1 MTARW
6 NAPQVQNTT
15 FTYGDPTHAGFVMR
29 QTHQLYV
36 PDEARRKAQCNI
48 YSSTPLPEISHR
60 NKFKRVEDI
69 VSTRIS
75 RDQPQRVRIAQ
86 TCIEQR
92 QYIRQKGN
100 PETFAYDSALNTS
113 ARLQNG
119 KIVRDKE
126 TYGFD
131 RGMFSVEDRAF
142 QKQRQLQ
149 KIQSRRSNEARV
161 LKTYQD
167 DAEKQRKVHQAN
179 LAHTRKQQERYEA
192 AMQQSEIEAE
202 NM

>member
-1 MTARW
+1 M
-6 NAPQVQNTT
+6 
-15 FTYGDPTHAGFVMR
+15 
-29 QTHQLYV
+29 
-36 PDEARRKAQCNI
+36 
-48 YSSTPLPEISHR
+48 PEISHR

-69 VSTRIS
+69 VNTRIS
-75 RDQPQRVRIAQ
+75 RDRPQRVRIAQ

-179 LAHTRKQQERYEA
+179 LAHTRKQLERYEA